1 MRHLMIDVETMGG
14 APDGAVIAI
23 GARLFTETEI
33 LQGFEVFIDTEAAK
47 RFGRVDQR
55 TMNWWSKQDPDVYKQ
70 VFSGR
75 VQPPDAALRLRQ
87 FIEEHQP
94 KEVWAYPPHFDLLIL
109 QNLFRRVNLE
119 WPFHYRDERCARTI
133 KAWGAS
139 HGLNFDDCYD
149 GITKHLPLDDATAQ
163 AKVIQRVMSLRT
175 QRAPKQRAPKQRAA

>member
-1 MRHLMIDVETMGG
+1 MIDIETMGG

-75 VQPPDAALRLRQ
+75 VQPADAAFKFTTFVQ
-87 FIEEHQP
+87 QHQP
-94 KEVWAYPPHFDLLIL
+94 DTVWSYPPQFDVVIM

-119 WPFHYRDERCARTI
+119 WPFHYRSERCARTL

-139 HGLNFDDCYD
+139 HGLSFDDLYES
-149 GITKHLPLDDATAQ
+149 ITKHLPLDDATAQ
-163 AKVIQRVMSLRT
+163 ARMIQRVMALRCS
-175 QRAPKQRAPKQRAA
+175 RGKKAA